1 MTIQEIFKRFD
12 EIGCCTFATIDGD
25 YPETRIAHFL
35 ACDEEGLYFM
45 TMTTKPFY
53 RQLKE
58 TGKVSVCGLFA
69 NSAVE
74 QTNDGNLKFDAGYFI
89 RLTGD
94 VREVSMEEIKAKNNP
109 DFAYCIEDQARYP
122 AMTAFVI
129 YRAKGEIFDYDFEK
143 EQRDHKLERERFS
156 YGGFPYEAA
165 GLTITENCIG
175 CGKCR
180 KVCTFDAI
188 YQDGERYRIDSSR
201 CDECG
206 DCYMHCP
213 AQAIQHKGHRAKEG
227 EIVC

>member
-1 MTIQEIFKRFD
+1 MNIKEIFDRYD

-35 ACDEEGLYFM
+35 AYDEEGLYFM

-53 RQLKE
+53 KQLRQ
-58 TGKVSVCGLFA
+58 TGKVSVCGLAA

-74 QTNDGNLKFDAGYFI
+74 KQYDGNLKFDDGYFI

-94 VREVSMEEIKAKNNP
+94 VREVSMEEIKEKNNP
-109 DFAYCIEDQARYP
+109 DFAYCIEDHERYP

-143 EQRDHKLERERFS
+143 EHRDHKLERERFS
-156 YGGFPYEAA
+156 YGMFPFEEA

-175 CGKCR
+175 CGKCQT
-180 KVCTFDAI
+180 VCTFDAV
-188 YQDGERYRIDSSR
+188 YKDEKQYRIDGNR

-206 DCYMHCP
+206 DCYTHCP
-213 AQAIQHKGHRAKEG
+213 VQAIQSKGQ
-227 EIVC
+227 